1 MADQKYVEAVYYKG
15 KWYAY
20 QDAVERNNT
29 AVLNAAKQN
38 GTSYKPVDEVYSQN
52 TFWTNTLKYKN
63 SKNYVRQLND
73 GTIVDEIP
81 EDVVAESVD
90 KDVTSKDYINSLIED
105 AYKNYANLN
114 VDPNSAQSQQYMN
127 DMYAAI
133 DREQSEVEAALS
145 NAELDAYRQI
155 GYQQQELENQI
166 AENRLKALKSGT
178 TSAQLAAQ
186 QLNNMFAAQ
195 AGASQIAA
203 NAMNA
208 RVGNAQ
214 DYASQR
220 AAVTGGLYDQIAQ
233 NKTTLATAGA
243 QNAAAGLSYASYVNQ
258 QLANLQ
264 ANKALYKDDP
274 KTYSGI
280 FK

>member
-1 MADQKYVEAVYYKG
+1 MAKKYKESEGFTYRQLPNG
-15 KWYAY
+15 NYAIY
-20 QDAVERNNT
+20 GPTGTQIKTNIHPNEFNNYFEKLGGSNIESDIPNSNNT
-29 AVLNAAKQN
+29 A
-38 GTSYKPVDEVYSQN
+38 YN
-52 TFWTNTLKYKN
+52 T
-63 SKNYVRQLND
+63 
-73 GTIVDEIP
+73 
-81 EDVVAESVD
+81 
-90 KDVTSKDYINSLIED
+90 DVTSNNYINSLIED

-133 DREQSEVEAALS
+133 NREQAEVEAALS

-264 ANKALYKDDP
+264 ANKSLYDLDP
-274 KTYSGI
+274 KGYGKI
-280 FK
+280 FNY

>member
-1 MADQKYVEAVYYKG
+1 MA
-15 KWYAY
+15 
-20 QDAVERNNT
+20 
-29 AVLNAAKQN
+29 
-38 GTSYKPVDEVYSQN
+38 SYKDVRYVKKSNGKYDMYDPDGNRIQKNVTLTGDLSTIADRIYASVDELYAGKS
-52 TFWTNTLKYKN
+52 
-63 SKNYVRQLND
+63 
-73 GTIVDEIP
+73 IEIT
-81 EDVVAESVD
+81 D
-90 KDVTSKDYINSLIED
+90 KMHQDVTSKDYINSLMEE

-114 VDPNSAQSQQYMN
+114 VDPNSAQSQQYLG

-133 DREQSEVEAALS
+133 DREQLEVEAALS
-145 NAELDAYRQI
+145 NAELDAYKQI

-195 AGASQIAA
+195 SGASQIAA
-203 NAMNA
+203 NAMSN
-208 RVGNAQ
+208 RVSNAQ
-214 DYASQR
+214 TYAGQR
-220 AAVTGGLYDQIAQ
+220 AAVTGDLYNQIAQ

-264 ANKALYKDDP
+264 ANKAAYDILGKKDYGNLYNA
-274 KTYSGI
+274 
-280 FK
+280 

>member
-1 MADQKYVEAVYYKG
+1 MAK
-15 KWYAY
+15 
-20 QDAVERNNT
+20 
-29 AVLNAAKQN
+29 
-38 GTSYKPVDEVYSQN
+38 
-52 TFWTNTLKYKN
+52 KYKESEGFTYN
-63 SKNYVRQLND
+63 QLPNGNYAIYGPTGTQIRTNINPNELNKYFEKSGESKGD
-73 GTIVDEIP
+73 FSSSSGIE
-81 EDVVAESVD
+81 VD

-133 DREQSEVEAALS
+133 NREQSEVEAALS

-264 ANKALYKDDP
+264 ANKWLYENDP
-274 KTYSGI
+274 KTYKGV
-280 FK
+280 FNQ

>member
-1 MADQKYVEAVYYKG
+1 MAKKYKESDGYKWV
-15 KWYAY
+15 K
-20 QDAVERNNT
+20 NS
-29 AVLNAAKQN
+29 N
-38 GTSYKPVDEVYSQN
+38 GTYTIWSPYGYAEATAISVHQLKNLFEGDTPAVAGDNAIGGKNGAMSGL
-52 TFWTNTLKYKN
+52 TLIDPTNDT
-63 SKNYVRQLND
+63 ND
-73 GTIVDEIP
+73 TNKDP
-81 EDVVAESVD
+81 FN

-133 DREQSEVEAALS
+133 DREQAEIEAALS

-264 ANKALYKDDP
+264 ANKSLYDLDP
-274 KTYSGI
+274 KGYGKI
-280 FK
+280 FNY

>member
-1 MADQKYVEAVYYKG
+1 MATATYYVQVG
-15 KWYAY
+15 KNTYEGY
-20 QDAVERNNT
+20 NEQGERVMKKTSGQYINDLSTNNT
-29 AVLNAAKQN
+29 FSSFQALQEKLGV
-38 GTSYKPVDEVYSQN
+38 
-52 TFWTNTLKYKN
+52 
-63 SKNYVRQLND
+63 
-73 GTIVDEIP
+73 IP
-81 EDVVAESVD
+81 ANPFN

-264 ANKALYKDDP
+264 ANKSLYDVDP
-274 KTYSGI
+274 KGYNKI
-280 FK
+280 FNY

>member
-1 MADQKYVEAVYYKG
+1 MAHSYV
-15 KWYAY
+15 
-20 QDAVERNNT
+20 
-29 AVLNAAKQN
+29 
-38 GTSYKPVDEVYSQN
+38 
-52 TFWTNTLKYKN
+52 KN
-63 SKNYVRQLND
+63 SKGKY
-73 GTIVDEIP
+73 
-81 EDVVAESVD
+81 DVYDDNGKVVYKNVKLSESD
-90 KDVTSKDYINSLIED
+90 LALLTEKFPDKLFGSAKEYYAGASLEQTNKLHKDVTSEDYINSLIED

-114 VDPNSAQSQQYMN
+114 VDPNSAQSQQYMS

-133 DREQSEVEAALS
+133 NREQSEVEAALS

-214 DYASQR
+214 EYASQR

-264 ANKALYKDDP
+264 ANKSLYDIDP
-274 KTYSGI
+274 KGYNKI
-280 FK
+280 FNY